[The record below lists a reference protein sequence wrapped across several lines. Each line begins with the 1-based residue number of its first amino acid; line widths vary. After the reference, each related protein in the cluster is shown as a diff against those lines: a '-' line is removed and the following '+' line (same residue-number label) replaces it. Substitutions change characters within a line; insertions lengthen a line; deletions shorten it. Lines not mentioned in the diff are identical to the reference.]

1 MIDLNLSLPGGVV
14 FALLGPNGS
23 GKTTTVRMLTTVLR
37 PSGGEARVMGFDVVR
52 EAERVRRVV
61 AAVPQGAVMSYHL
74 DLVGNITTYLVLAG
88 LSPREA
94 RRRTEEALERFGL
107 REHRRKKPHEVSG
120 GLRRRAELARVLARR
135 VPVLFL
141 DEPTAGLDPGA
152 RRELWEEVR
161 SLGREGCLVFL
172 TTHSFE
178 EAEAVADVVGIMSGG
193 RLAASGRPGELAASL
208 GALSLEEAYFRVI
221 GGAGGG
227 PGSPGSSL
235 P

>member
-1 MIDLNLSLPGGVV
+1 
-14 FALLGPNGS
+14 
-23 GKTTTVRMLTTVLR
+23 
-37 PSGGEARVMGFDVVR
+37 
-52 EAERVRRVV
+52 
-61 AAVPQGAVMSYHL
+61 MSYHL

-88 LSPREA
+88 LSPRKA

-178 EAEAVADVVGIMSGG
+178 EAGAVADVVGIMRLNSGEAFRWYGG
-193 RLAASGRPGELAASL
+193 RLRTEEELRRKYLVEKPRTGTHCFIIEYGGRP
-208 GALSLEEAYFRVI
+208 I
-221 GGAGGG
+221 GYLQSGISEPLRPT
-227 PGSPGSSL
+227 PGKSST
-235 P
+235 